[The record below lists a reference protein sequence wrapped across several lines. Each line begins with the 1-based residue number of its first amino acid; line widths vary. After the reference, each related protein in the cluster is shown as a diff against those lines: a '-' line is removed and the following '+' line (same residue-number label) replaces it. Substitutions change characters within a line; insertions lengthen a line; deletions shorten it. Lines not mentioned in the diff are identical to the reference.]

1 MLLNAVLST
10 NLLMGHF
17 VSFLYRRVR
26 LLSLEGCSLLTTGGL
41 ESVILN
47 WKELERLTVISCN
60 NIKDSEITPD
70 LATLFSVLKELK
82 WRPDSKSLLS
92 AGLAGTG
99 VGNKGGRFFK
109 GLKV

>member
-1 MLLNAVLST
+1 
-10 NLLMGHF
+10 MGLF
-17 VSFLYRRVR
+17 VSFLDRRAR
-26 LLSLEGCSLLTTGGL
+26 LLSLEGCSLLTTGCL

-60 NIKDSEITPD
+60 NIKVSEITPD